1 MKAGGEGRGEPASD
15 GDGDRRGE
23 QGLAARGGASAGTGS
38 GRGGARAAAPAGGKA
53 ARGGERQMSGARI
66 TLPAIQ
72 HLSMSPGNDN
82 RLKIGEKSPKPIG
95 KGIQI
100 QKNEN

>member
-1 MKAGGEGRGEPASD
+1 MP
-15 GDGDRRGE
+15 
-23 QGLAARGGASAGTGS
+23 
-38 GRGGARAAAPAGGKA
+38 AAPAGGKA

-72 HLSMSPGNDN
+72 HLSVSSGNDN
-82 RLKIGEKSPKPIG
+82 WLKIGEKSPKPIG
-95 KGIQI
+95 KGTQI